1 MTRLRVPADGPPW
14 LTDYT
19 RSIEQALNSLE
30 SGGSG
35 GGSTALLASIVDEKA
50 AGTSGGAATHGS
62 YATRTLNTVAFDP
75 DGIVTLSGNTFSS
88 SVACGVTW
96 SAPLIAGSVALHK
109 TRLVRVSDSAV
120 IEYGSVERSQSST
133 SNRSTGSARIEA
145 GVAYR
150 IEQYPLIF
158 AGSATFGDALG
169 TDPEIYT
176 TVNLWR

>member
-1 MTRLRVPADGPPW
+1 MPAQG
-14 LTDYT
+14 TDLVMVE
-19 RSIEQALNSLE
+19 RAGMLHKAALSEIAALA
-30 SGGSG
+30 G
-35 GGSTALLASIVDEKA
+35 GGSALLAAIVDEKA

-75 DGIVTLSGNTFSS
+75 DGIVSLSSNTFTS
-88 SVACGVTW
+88 SVACGVSW

-109 TRLVRVSDSAV
+109 TRLVRVSSGAV

-133 SNRSTGSARIEA
+133 SNRSTGSAKIEA

-150 IEQYPLIF
+150 IEHYPLIF
-158 AGSATFGDALG
+158 TGSATFGDALG

-176 TVNLWR
+176 IVKLWS